1 MTPAHFLFPARRLR
15 DLLHRETTDLA
26 ATVHRAR
33 ALAADLVDAIEAVER
48 RRHYMR
54 QFDGEEHRVQHPGR
68 GQSVLVRC
76 RFFRSA
82 FPSERIFVIRA
93 RDGSEWRGM
102 APLVQ
107 YCTNRDGRPLG
118 DKPTPAD
125 GIEGYV
131 MGFMI
136 GHRADGTARVYL
148 PDGEVY
154 ELGEDLIVPVR
165 DRDAFP
171 GAARKQERSSTD
183 DNNPRLDHGAGSE
196 RCQIS

>member
-15 DLLHRETTDLA
+15 DHLHRETTDLA
-26 ATVHRAR
+26 ATVLQAR

-48 RRHYMR
+48 RRHYMS
-54 QFDGEEHRVQHPGR
+54 QFAGENHRVQRPGR
-68 GQSVLVRC
+68 GQNVLVRC
-76 RFFRSA
+76 RVFRSA

-107 YCTNRDGRPLG
+107 YCTSQDGGPLG

-125 GIEGYV
+125 GIEGFI
-131 MGFMI
+131 MGIVI
-136 GHRADGTARVYL
+136 GHLADGTARVHL

-154 ELGEDLIVPVR
+154 ELGEDLIVRVR
-165 DRDAFP
+165 ERDVFSGVASE
-171 GAARKQERSSTD
+171 QER
-183 DNNPRLDHGAGSE
+183 RLTNE
-196 RCQIS
+196 RI

>member
-26 ATVHRAR
+26 VMVHQAR

-48 RRHYMR
+48 RRQYLS
-54 QFDGEEHRVQHPGR
+54 QFAGENHPVQRPGR

-76 RFFRSA
+76 RFFGSA

-107 YCTNRDGRPLG
+107 YCRNQDGGPLG
-118 DKPTPAD
+118 DEPTPAD
-125 GIEGYV
+125 AIEGYV

-154 ELGEDLIVPVR
+154 ELTDDLIVPV
-165 DRDAFP
+165 DSLAGFP
-171 GAARKQERSSTD
+171 EAARQQERNSTD
-183 DNNPRLDHGAGSE
+183 GG
-196 RCQIS
+196 

>member
-15 DLLHRETTDLA
+15 DHLHRETTDLA
-26 ATVHRAR
+26 ATVHQAR

-48 RRHYMR
+48 RRQYMS
-54 QFDGEEHRVQHPGR
+54 QFAGENRPGR
-68 GQSVLVRC
+68 GQNVLVRC
-76 RFFRSA
+76 RFFGSA
-82 FPSERIFVIRA
+82 FPHERVFVIRA
-93 RDGSEWRGM
+93 GDGAKWRGV
-102 APLVQ
+102 APLPE
-107 YCTNRDGRPLG
+107 YCTSQDGGPLG
-118 DKPTPAD
+118 NEPTPTD

-165 DRDAFP
+165 ERDVFSGVASE
-171 GAARKQERSSTD
+171 QER
-183 DNNPRLDHGAGSE
+183 RLTNE
-196 RCQIS
+196 RI

>member
-15 DLLHRETTDLA
+15 DHLHRETTDLA

-48 RRHYMR
+48 RRQYMS
-54 QFDGEEHRVQHPGR
+54 QFAGEDRPGR
-68 GQSVLVRC
+68 GQNVLVRC

-82 FPSERIFVIRA
+82 FPPERIFVIRA

-107 YCTNRDGRPLG
+107 YCTNQDGSPLG
-118 DKPTPAD
+118 DGPTTAD
-125 GIEGYV
+125 GIEGFV
-131 MGFMI
+131 MGVMI
-136 GHRADGTARVYL
+136 GHRADGFCRVYL

-154 ELGEDLIVPVR
+154 ELSEDLIVPAR
-165 DRDAFP
+165 DRDVFS
-171 GAARKQERSSTD
+171 GAARQQERRSTD
-183 DNNPRLDHGAGSE
+183 GG
-196 RCQIS
+196 

>member
-26 ATVHRAR
+26 VMVHQAR

-54 QFDGEEHRVQHPGR
+54 QFDGEDHRVQHPGR

-93 RDGSEWRGM
+93 LDGSEWRGM

-107 YCTNRDGRPLG
+107 YCTNQDGGPLG
-118 DKPTPAD
+118 NEPTPAD
-125 GIEGYV
+125 GIEGFI
-131 MGFMI
+131 MGIVI
-136 GHRADGTARVYL
+136 GYLADGTARVHL

-154 ELGEDLIVPVR
+154 ELSEDLIVPLR

-171 GAARKQERSSTD
+171 EAARQQERSSTD
-183 DNNPRLDHGAGSE
+183 GG
-196 RCQIS
+196 

>member
-1 MTPAHFLFPARRLR
+1 MSITFFESEPMTPADFLFPARRLC
-15 DLLHRETTDLA
+15 DHLHRESTDLA
-26 ATVHRAR
+26 ATVHQAR
-33 ALAADLVDAIEAVER
+33 ALAADLVDAIEAAER

-54 QFDGEEHRVQHPGR
+54 QFDGEDHRVQHPGR
-68 GQSVLVRC
+68 GQNVLVRC
-76 RFFRSA
+76 RFFGSA
-82 FPSERIFVIRA
+82 FPPERIFVIRA

-107 YCTNRDGRPLG
+107 YCTNQDGGPLG
-118 DKPTPAD
+118 DEPAPAD

-154 ELGEDLIVPVR
+154 ELVEDLIVPVH

-171 GAARKQERSSTD
+171 EAARQQKRSSTD
-183 DNNPRLDHGAGSE
+183 GG
-196 RCQIS
+196 

>member
-15 DLLHRETTDLA
+15 DHLHRETTDLA

-48 RRHYMR
+48 RRQYMS
-54 QFDGEEHRVQHPGR
+54 QFAGENHPVQRPGR
-68 GQSVLVRC
+68 GQNVLVRC
-76 RFFRSA
+76 RVFGSA

-93 RDGSEWRGM
+93 RDGSEWRGV
-102 APLVQ
+102 APLPE
-107 YCTNRDGRPLG
+107 YCTSQDGGPLG
-118 DKPTPAD
+118 NEPTPTD

-136 GHRADGTARVYL
+136 GHRADGTARVHL

-154 ELGEDLIVPVR
+154 ELGEDLIVRVR
-165 DRDAFP
+165 DRVAFP
-171 GAARKQERSSTD
+171 EAARQQERSSTD
-183 DNNPRLDHGAGSE
+183 GG
-196 RCQIS
+196 

>member
-107 YCTNRDGRPLG
+107 YCTNQDGGLLG
-118 DKPTPAD
+118 DEPTPAD
-125 GIEGYV
+125 GIEGFV
-131 MGFMI
+131 MGVVI
-136 GHRADGTARVYL
+136 GHRTVGTSRVYL

-154 ELGEDLIVPVR
+154 ELGEDLIVRVR
-165 DRDAFP
+165 DRVAFP
-171 GAARKQERSSTD
+171 GAARQQERSSTD
-183 DNNPRLDHGAGSE
+183 GG
-196 RCQIS
+196 